1 MRLSLIKLTFISLLI
16 LFVSCEKIIPF
27 DNSNFKPKLVI
38 NAFNTPD
45 GILEIQFN
53 TSFNLL
59 GEEDTIGT
67 VNPIEIQLF
76 KGNTRIIRETY
87 IPNKGQVFIPI
98 LLEENQTYTMEAQT
112 EGFPT
117 ITSTDKV
124 PKNIPEIQVDTSL
137 RDIVNYKVNVG
148 ISDPL
153 DTNFYV
159 LDVLVN
165 GLEKSTTIDSVYKSY
180 PVVFSST
187 EKLFLSSFQRIAS
200 GVNTAFFEDILFNGN
215 FKTIQLLIPIDNI
228 LRPDFKAT
236 SFTVRLKSVS
246 SQMFEFYRLLFQN
259 NNAFGGPLYYEG
271 QLEGNINSG
280 LGGFYFYNEQQK
292 EVLIR

>member
-38 NAFNTPD
+38 NAFNKPD

-59 GEEDTIGT
+59 GEEDTIGI

-280 LGGFYFYNEQQK
+280 LGGFYFYIEQQK

>member
-38 NAFNTPD
+38 NAFNKPD

-59 GEEDTIGT
+59 GEEDTIGI